1 MESLKYWGV
10 SPLARKIEEYEV
22 VKSFIQDVT
31 DQIQYRPIRPEIKE
45 ELLSHMEDRVD
56 EYENAGKS
64 RDYAIKNTVL
74 QMGEP
79 INIGMSLNSV
89 RRTRENWWGIGFGIF
104 AIMLAALGCM
114 REWSEKGFVHGLLR
128 TFYLPVGIGLFVF
141 FYLKGYEILVKNTK
155 MIIYILCGIISLEA
169 LILLLRKLSIVTQYN
184 DFSRWI
190 YPILFSPS
198 VVGSILLVIVPLIV
212 IVIYGIRLRGKLAI
226 LVAYTTMELFL
237 ILSELQLGFTIVTNE
252 LIAIFTLIIILGIMI
267 SKDIL
272 KGKKKQL
279 WIWYCI
285 GVVSLIGSYGV
296 INNTL
301 PIASVSYNLERF
313 MKPDS
318 VEHDD
323 FGYAYDSITIR
334 DLLSKAKPFGSVAVS
349 QEDLDAIRSK
359 SENGVAITYP
369 VIKKDFLKD
378 TLPQYY
384 NKNYRITY
392 WIVKYGWIIGGALV
406 FVVAA
411 FYISLTVIVV
421 RIKNQ
426 LAKMLSI
433 SCSVGLLLQFIFY
446 LLSNLGYL
454 YGNSV
459 NLPLISDGLCSIIAN
474 IMLFGCVLG
483 AYRYDNVWNHW
494 NLEIG
499 KVSNTKRNLFH

>member
-1 MESLKYWGV
+1 M
-10 SPLARKIEEYEV
+10 AREIEEYEE

-31 DQIQYRPIRPEIKE
+31 EQIQYRPIRPEIKE
-45 ELLSHMEDRVD
+45 EFLSHIEDRVD
-56 EYENAGKS
+56 EYENEGES
-64 RDYAIKNTVL
+64 RDNAIKTTVL

-79 INIGMSLNSV
+79 VNIGMSLNSV
-89 RRTRENWWGIGFGIF
+89 RRTRDNWWGIGFGIF
-104 AIMLAALGCM
+104 AILLAVIGFV
-114 REWSEKGFVHGLLR
+114 REWTEIGFEIKTLFR
-128 TFYLPVGIGLFVF
+128 AYYLPVGIGLFVF
-141 FYLKGYEILVKNTK
+141 FYLKGYEILVKRTK
-155 MIIYILCGIISLEA
+155 VILYILCGIIALEA
-169 LILLLRKLSIVTQYN
+169 IILLLRKLSIVIQ
-184 DFSRWI
+184 FSIWI
-190 YPILFSPS
+190 YPILFSAS
-198 VVGSILLVIVPLIV
+198 VVGSILIVIVPLIV
-212 IVIYGIRLRGKLAI
+212 IVIYGIRLRGKFAI
-226 LVAYTTMELFL
+226 LLAYITMELIL
-237 ILSELQLGFTIVTNE
+237 ILSGLQLGFRIVTNE

-285 GVVSLIGSYGV
+285 GAVSLIGSYGV

-313 MKPDS
+313 IDPDS
-318 VEHDD
+318 VEHDFFD
-323 FGYAYDSITIR
+323 YAYDSITIR
-334 DLLSKAKPFGSVAVS
+334 ELLSKAKPLGSVTLS
-349 QEDLDAIRSK
+349 QEDLNRIQSK
-359 SENGVAITYP
+359 EQGRVSITDP
-369 VIKKDFLKD
+369 VTKEDFLKD

-392 WIVKYGWIIGGALV
+392 WIVEHGWIIGGALI
-406 FVVAA
+406 VVVSSL
-411 FYISLTVIVV
+411 YISLTVIST

-433 SCSVGLLLQFIFY
+433 SCSVCLLLQFIFY
-446 LLSNLGYL
+446 LLSNLGYR

-474 IMLFGCVLG
+474 IMLFGCILG
-483 AYRYDNVWNHW
+483 AYRYDQVWNHW

>member
-1 MESLKYWGV
+1 M
-10 SPLARKIEEYEV
+10 AREIEEYEE

-31 DQIQYRPIRPEIKE
+31 EQIQYRPIRSEIKE
-45 ELLSHMEDRVD
+45 ELLSHIEDRVD
-56 EYENAGKS
+56 EYENEGES
-64 RDYAIKNTVL
+64 RDNAIKTTVL

-79 INIGMSLNSV
+79 VNIGMSLNSV
-89 RRTRENWWGIGFGIF
+89 RRTRDNWWGIGLGIF

-114 REWSEKGFVHGLLR
+114 REWSEYGLHGLFR

-141 FYLKGYEILVKNTK
+141 FYLKGYEILVKKTK
-155 MIIYILCGIISLEA
+155 VILYILCGIIALEA
-169 LILLLRKLSIVTQYN
+169 IMLLIRRLSIGTLNNGFFEQIFV
-184 DFSRWI
+184 R
-190 YPILFSPS
+190 LFSPS
-198 VVGSILLVIVPLIV
+198 IVGSILLVIVPLIV

-237 ILSELQLGFTIVTNE
+237 ILSGLQLGFTIVTNE
-252 LIAIFTLIIILGIMI
+252 LIAIVTLIIILGIMI

-272 KGKKKQL
+272 KGKKIQL

-285 GVVSLIGSYGV
+285 GAVFLLGSYGV
-296 INNTL
+296 INNSL
-301 PIASVSYNLERF
+301 PNASVSYNIERF
-313 MKPDS
+313 MDPGL

-323 FGYAYDSITIR
+323 LSYAYDSITIR
-334 DLLSKAKPFGSVAVS
+334 DLLSKSKPFGSVTVS
-349 QEDLDAIRSK
+349 QEDLYAIQSK
-359 SENGVAITYP
+359 AEDEVAISYP
-369 VIKKDFLKD
+369 VTKKDFLKD

-384 NKNYRITY
+384 NKNYRIAY
-392 WIVKYGWIIGGALV
+392 WIIKYGWIIGGTLIV
-406 FVVAA
+406 GVAA
-411 FYISLTVIVV
+411 FYISLTVMSA

-433 SCSVGLLLQFIFY
+433 SCSVCLLLQFIFY

-474 IMLFGCVLG
+474 IMLFGCILG
-483 AYRYDNVWNHW
+483 AYRYDRVWNHW

-499 KVSNTKRNLFH
+499 KVSNIKRNLFH